1 MIVNWSCRGGVA
13 QLLKDDAIHLTAG
26 KTNDKSNHPVAR
38 ISVDSRVVSL
48 GKGITRASVNN
59 DAAGIYRIV

>member
-1 MIVNWSCRGGVA
+1 MIVNESIEGGVLP
-13 QLLKDDAIHLTAG
+13 LLKDDAIHLVAG

-59 DAAGIYRIV
+59 DTAGIYRIV